1 MNIYD
6 YIAGAFQ
13 EAPFLIQ
20 ISLVVVVAMIIT
32 IIILIVGLRTT
43 RTLLKI
49 KDKEIANY
57 RKQYE
62 ALIVEYLYSGDES
75 SEISK
80 SQRSIIIKLKSGVRI
95 PSRQKSIITILSG
108 LMDEVSGEMSNDIR
122 SLYRK
127 TGLAGHARHR
137 LKSKKWHIVT
147 KAIWEL
153 RQFGVYEAQE
163 EVSKF
168 ITHQKREVRKEAQ
181 LYAVDLF
188 KFKGLSF
195 LNDLEL
201 PLSEWHQL
209 QLLEA
214 LMVEGNPEIC
224 DIKPWLRSPNV
235 SVVLFTI
242 KLAKIYNQFEVKE
255 ELISLLAHSE
265 KEVRTAAISVLND
278 LFGYET
284 EELLQLSKDAFSYE
298 ERQVRMAEL

>member
-1 MNIYD
+1 MHIYD
-6 YIAGAFQ
+6 YIVGAFQ

-32 IIILIVGLRTT
+32 IVILIIGLRAT
-43 RTLLKI
+43 RSLLKI

-57 RKQYE
+57 KTQYE
-62 ALIVEYLYSGDES
+62 ALIVDFLYSGDDSDEM
-75 SEISK
+75 SK

-95 PSRQKSIITILSG
+95 PSRQKSIITILSS
-108 LMDEVSGEMSNDIR
+108 LMDEVSGEMSDDIK

-153 RQFGVYEAQE
+153 RQFGVYEGQE

-168 ITHQKREVRKEAQ
+168 ITHHKREVRKEAQ
-181 LYAVDLF
+181 LYTVDLF
-188 KFKGLSF
+188 KFEGLSF
-195 LNDLEL
+195 LDDLEL

-214 LMVEGNPEIC
+214 LMTEGNPKIC

-235 SVVLFTI
+235 SVILFAI

-255 ELISLLAHSE
+255 ELISLLAHPN
-265 KEVRTAAISVLND
+265 KEVRSAAISVLND

-298 ERQVRMAEL
+298 EVHVRTAEL